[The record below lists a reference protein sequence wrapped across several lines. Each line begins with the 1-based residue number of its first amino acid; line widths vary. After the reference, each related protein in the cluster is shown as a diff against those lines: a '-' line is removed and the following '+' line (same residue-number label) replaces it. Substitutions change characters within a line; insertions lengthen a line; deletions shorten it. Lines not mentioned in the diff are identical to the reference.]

1 MSDFIVSARK
11 YRPATF
17 ASVVGQK
24 HITSTLKNAIER
36 AQLAHAYLF
45 CGPRGVGKTTCA
57 RIFAKAIN
65 CLSPNGAEACN
76 ECESCR
82 SFNEGRSLNIH
93 ELDAASNNSVEDIR
107 TLIEQVRIIPQV
119 GRYSVFIID
128 EVHMLSAAAFNAF
141 LKTLEEP
148 PAHAIFILAT
158 TEKHKI
164 IPTILSRCQIYDF
177 NRIRV
182 EDSVEYLKY
191 IASQEGISADEES
204 LNLIAQ
210 KADGG
215 MRDALSMFDKAVSFC
230 GTALDYRNVA
240 QTLNVLDYDTYFS
253 VTEMLLAGNYVDV
266 LVAFDSVLSK
276 GFSGQTFM
284 SGMNRHMRD
293 LLMARQPDTLRLIE
307 MTGTLLER
315 YRTQAGACN
324 VEFLFGAISILTE
337 LDGKIRQSS
346 NQRLLVELGLMKIAG
361 LGQKKNDDLT
371 SSGEY
376 SLPAL
381 SPRTAA
387 GAAATP
393 TAAARP
399 APQQSASTVQAQT
412 VSAAGQ
418 TTPGTPQ
425 SGAGATV
432 QAAVRPEAG
441 QTAVRP
447 DAGQAATPPA
457 AGQTAPAAGQTAP
470 SAVQPGAGQTGQG
483 TVRPEAG
490 PTASAGIPQVSGFS
504 VRGAAMQTPGPQ
516 AAEVSAQ
523 DNAPQAAAIGQTIPG
538 GAANPAAQG
547 GMANPAMQ
555 SGTPNPTAQG
565 GAANPAAQGG
575 AAVPAVLG
583 GTPHPTAQGGAAVPA
598 VQTAGGTTAETAPQP
613 APAKPA
619 VQTAPAPARRPLI
632 SGASLSE
639 LLASAGSDPDEELSD
654 GETPD
659 EAEVVTVDPECAEKL
674 EHARSRILNLI
685 KEKRPR
691 FVPAF
696 ELMTFRDN
704 TISVSVPT
712 SELREEILRSKTGML
727 MRIAELAGIEGMIE
741 LEVIV
746 NEEIRAV
753 RPIKLEDRVRYITEK
768 NPLVAELRKA
778 LDLEVE

>member
-17 ASVVGQK
+17 SSVVGQK

-36 AQLAHAYLF
+36 GQLAHAYLF

-65 CLSPNGAEACN
+65 CLHPEGAEACN
-76 ECESCR
+76 TCESCR
-82 SFNEGRSLNIH
+82 SFNDGRSLNIH

-107 TLIEQVRIIPQV
+107 SLIEQVRIIPQV

-191 IASQEGISADEES
+191 IASQEGITADDES

-230 GTALDYRNVA
+230 GKALDYRNVA

-253 VTEMLLAGNYVDV
+253 VTEMLLAGNYVDT
-266 LVAFDSVLSK
+266 LVTFDSVLSR

-284 SGMNRHMRD
+284 AGLNRHMRD
-293 LLMARQPDTLRLIE
+293 LLMAKRPETLRLIE

-315 YRTQAGACN
+315 YRTQAGACD
-324 VEFLFGAISILTE
+324 VEFLFGAISCLTE

-361 LGQKKNDDLT
+361 LGQKKNDSLT

-376 SLPAL
+376 PLPTL
-381 SPRTAA
+381 TPRTAGPA
-387 GAAATP
+387 SAAA
-393 TAAARP
+393 P
-399 APQQSASTVQAQT
+399 A
-412 VSAAGQ
+412 AAGQ
-418 TTPGTPQ
+418 P
-425 SGAGATV
+425 AT
-432 QAAVRPEAG
+432 A
-441 QTAVRP
+441 TA
-447 DAGQAATPPA
+447 
-457 AGQTAPAAGQTAP
+457 
-470 SAVQPGAGQTGQG
+470 
-483 TVRPEAG
+483 
-490 PTASAGIPQVSGFS
+490 
-504 VRGAAMQTPGPQ
+504 Q
-516 AAEVSAQ
+516 AAEVSATGNPAT
-523 DNAPQAAAIGQTIPG
+523 NAPAANASG
-538 GAANPAAQG
+538 NPAAPAAATAQPAG
-547 GMANPAMQ
+547 VSATGNPATNAPATSA
-555 SGTPNPTAQG
+555 SGNPAAPASATAQPAAQAAGAATAPPSAATSAAMPAASPAGRPAAGTSAGPTAQG
-565 GAANPAAQGG
+565 TLP
-575 AAVPAVLG
+575 V
-583 GTPHPTAQGGAAVPA
+583 
-598 VQTAGGTTAETAPQP
+598 QP
-613 APAKPA
+613 APEMK
-619 VQTAPAPARRPLI
+619 RRPLI

-639 LLASAGSDPDEELSD
+639 LLASAGGDPDEELSD

-659 EAEVVTVDPECAEKL
+659 EPETVRIDPDCAEKL
-674 EHARSRILNLI
+674 EHARGRILNLI

-696 ELMTFRDN
+696 ELMAFRDN

-712 SELREEILRSKTGML
+712 TELREEILRSKTGML

-741 LEVIV
+741 LEVTV
-746 NEEIRAV
+746 NEEIRAA

>member
-36 AQLAHAYLF
+36 GQLAHAYLF

-65 CLSPNGAEACN
+65 CLNPNGSEACN

-182 EDSVEYLKY
+182 EDGVEYLKY
-191 IASQEGISADEES
+191 IASQEGIAADEES

-230 GTALDYRNVA
+230 GKALDYRNVA
-240 QTLNVLDYDTYFS
+240 QTLNVLDYDTYFG
-253 VTEMLLAGNYVDV
+253 VTEMLLAGNYVDT
-266 LVAFDSVLSK
+266 LVTFDSVLSR

-284 SGMNRHMRD
+284 AGLNRHMRD
-293 LLMARQPDTLRLIE
+293 LLMAKRPETLRLIE

-315 YRTQAGACN
+315 YRTQAGACD
-324 VEFLFGAISILTE
+324 VEFLFGAISCLTE

-361 LGQKKNDDLT
+361 LGQKKNDSLT

-376 SLPAL
+376 PLPAL
-381 SPRTAA
+381 TPRTAGFAPAAAPAAA
-387 GAAATP
+387 GQPAPRPAANASGSPGAPAAAT
-393 TAAARP
+393 AQP
-399 APQQSASTVQAQT
+399 AG
-412 VSAAGQ
+412 VSATGN
-418 TTPGTPQ
+418 P
-425 SGAGATV
+425 ATN
-432 QAAVRPEAG
+432 
-441 QTAVRP
+441 
-447 DAGQAATPPA
+447 
-457 AGQTAPAAGQTAP
+457 APAANASGN
-470 SAVQPGAGQTGQG
+470 
-483 TVRPEAG
+483 PEA
-490 PTASAGIPQVSGFS
+490 PAAATATA
-504 VRGAAMQTPGPQ
+504 Q
-516 AAEVSAQ
+516 AAEVSATGNPAT
-523 DNAPQAAAIGQTIPG
+523 NAPAANASG
-538 GAANPAAQG
+538 NPAA
-547 GMANPAMQ
+547 PASATAQPAAQAAGAATAPPPAATSAAMPAA
-555 SGTPNPTAQG
+555 SPAGRPAAGTSVGPTAQG
-565 GAANPAAQGG
+565 TLPA
-575 AAVPAVLG
+575 
-583 GTPHPTAQGGAAVPA
+583 
-598 VQTAGGTTAETAPQP
+598 QP
-613 APAKPA
+613 APGMK
-619 VQTAPAPARRPLI
+619 RRPLI

-639 LLASAGSDPDEELSD
+639 LLASAGGDPDEEPSD

-659 EAEVVTVDPECAEKL
+659 EPETVRIDPDCAEKL

-712 SELREEILRSKTGML
+712 TELREEILRSKTGML

-741 LEVIV
+741 LEVAV
-746 NEEIRAV
+746 NEEIRAA

>member
-24 HITSTLKNAIER
+24 HITSTLKNASER
-36 AQLAHAYLF
+36 GQLAHAYLF

-65 CLSPNGAEACN
+65 CLNPNGSEACN

-182 EDSVEYLKY
+182 EDGVEYLKY
-191 IASQEGISADEES
+191 IASQEGIAADEES

-230 GTALDYRNVA
+230 GKALDYRNVA
-240 QTLNVLDYDTYFS
+240 QTLNVLDYDTYFG
-253 VTEMLLAGNYVDV
+253 VTEMLLAGNYVDT
-266 LVAFDSVLSK
+266 LVTFDSVLSR

-284 SGMNRHMRD
+284 AGLNRHMRD
-293 LLMARQPDTLRLIE
+293 LLMAKRPETLRLIE

-315 YRTQAGACN
+315 YRTQAGACD
-324 VEFLFGAISILTE
+324 VEFLFGAISCLTE

-346 NQRLLVELGLMKIAG
+346 NQRLFVELGLMKIAG
-361 LGQKKNDDLT
+361 LGQKKNDSLT

-376 SLPAL
+376 PLPTL
-381 SPRTAA
+381 TPRTAGPA
-387 GAAATP
+387 SAAA
-393 TAAARP
+393 P
-399 APQQSASTVQAQT
+399 A
-412 VSAAGQ
+412 AAGQ
-418 TTPGTPQ
+418 P
-425 SGAGATV
+425 AT
-432 QAAVRPEAG
+432 A
-441 QTAVRP
+441 TA
-447 DAGQAATPPA
+447 
-457 AGQTAPAAGQTAP
+457 
-470 SAVQPGAGQTGQG
+470 
-483 TVRPEAG
+483 
-490 PTASAGIPQVSGFS
+490 
-504 VRGAAMQTPGPQ
+504 Q
-516 AAEVSAQ
+516 AAEVSATGNPAT
-523 DNAPQAAAIGQTIPG
+523 NAPAANASG
-538 GAANPAAQG
+538 NPAAPAAATAQPAG
-547 GMANPAMQ
+547 VSATGNPATNAPAASA
-555 SGTPNPTAQG
+555 SGNPGAPAAATAQPAAQAAGAATAPPSAATSAAMPAASPAGRPAAGTSAGPTAQG
-565 GAANPAAQGG
+565 TLPA
-575 AAVPAVLG
+575 
-583 GTPHPTAQGGAAVPA
+583 
-598 VQTAGGTTAETAPQP
+598 QP
-613 APAKPA
+613 APGMK
-619 VQTAPAPARRPLI
+619 RRPLI

-639 LLASAGSDPDEELSD
+639 LLASAGGDPDEELSD

-659 EAEVVTVDPECAEKL
+659 EPETVRIDPDCAEKL
-674 EHARSRILNLI
+674 EHARGRILNLI

-712 SELREEILRSKTGML
+712 TELREEILRSKTGML

-741 LEVIV
+741 LEVAV
-746 NEEIRAV
+746 NEEIRAA

>member
-1 MSDFIVSARK
+1 MSDFIVNARK

-36 AQLAHAYLF
+36 GQLAHAYLF

-65 CLSPNGAEACN
+65 CLNPNGSEACN

-182 EDSVEYLKY
+182 EDGVEYLKY
-191 IASQEGISADEES
+191 IASQEGIAADEES

-230 GTALDYRNVA
+230 GKALDYRNVA

-253 VTEMLLAGNYVDV
+253 VTEMLLAGNYVDT
-266 LVAFDSVLSK
+266 LVTFDSVLSR

-284 SGMNRHMRD
+284 AGLNRHMRD
-293 LLMARQPDTLRLIE
+293 LLMAKRPETLRLIE

-315 YRTQAGACN
+315 YRTQAGACS
-324 VEFLFGAISILTE
+324 VEFLFGAISCLTE

-361 LGQKKNDDLT
+361 LGQKKNDSLT

-376 SLPAL
+376 PLPTL
-381 SPRTAA
+381 TPRTAGPASAAAPAAAGQPAAATAQPAGVTATGNPATNAPATSASGNPAAPASATAQPAAQAA
-387 GAAATP
+387 GAA
-393 TAAARP
+393 TAP
-399 APQQSASTVQAQT
+399 P
-412 VSAAGQ
+412 SAA
-418 TTPGTPQ
+418 TSAAMPAASP
-425 SGAGATV
+425 AG
-432 QAAVRPEAG
+432 R
-441 QTAVRP
+441 
-447 DAGQAATPPA
+447 PA
-457 AGQTAPAAGQTAP
+457 AGT
-470 SAVQPGAGQTGQG
+470 
-483 TVRPEAG
+483 
-490 PTASAGIPQVSGFS
+490 SAG
-504 VRGAAMQTPGPQ
+504 
-516 AAEVSAQ
+516 
-523 DNAPQAAAIGQTIPG
+523 
-538 GAANPAAQG
+538 PAAQG
-547 GMANPAMQ
+547 TLP
-555 SGTPNPTAQG
+555 
-565 GAANPAAQGG
+565 
-575 AAVPAVLG
+575 V
-583 GTPHPTAQGGAAVPA
+583 
-598 VQTAGGTTAETAPQP
+598 QP
-613 APAKPA
+613 APGMM
-619 VQTAPAPARRPLI
+619 RRPLI

-639 LLASAGSDPDEELSD
+639 LLASAGGDPDEELSD

-659 EAEVVTVDPECAEKL
+659 EPETVRIDPDCAEKL
-674 EHARSRILNLI
+674 EHTRGRILNLI

-696 ELMTFRDN
+696 ELMAFRDN

-712 SELREEILRSKTGML
+712 TELREEILRSKTGML

-741 LEVIV
+741 LEVTV
-746 NEEIRAV
+746 NEEIRAA

>member
-36 AQLAHAYLF
+36 GQLAHAYLF

-65 CLSPNGAEACN
+65 CLNPNGSEACN

-182 EDSVEYLKY
+182 EDGVEYLKY
-191 IASQEGISADEES
+191 IASQEGIAADEES

-230 GTALDYRNVA
+230 GKALDYRNVA
-240 QTLNVLDYDTYFS
+240 QTLNVLDYDTYFG
-253 VTEMLLAGNYVDV
+253 VTEMLLAGNYVDT
-266 LVAFDSVLSK
+266 LVTFDSVLSR

-284 SGMNRHMRD
+284 AGLNRHMRD
-293 LLMARQPDTLRLIE
+293 LLMAKRPETLRLIE

-315 YRTQAGACN
+315 YRTQAGACD
-324 VEFLFGAISILTE
+324 VEFLFGAISCLTE

-346 NQRLLVELGLMKIAG
+346 NQRLFVELGLMKIAG
-361 LGQKKNDDLT
+361 LGQKKNDSLT

-376 SLPAL
+376 PLPTL
-381 SPRTAA
+381 TPRTAGPASAAAPAAAGQPATATTQAAEGSATGNPATNAPAANASGNPAAPAAATAQPAGVSATGNPATNAPAASASGNPGAPAAATAQPAAQAA
-387 GAAATP
+387 GAA
-393 TAAARP
+393 TAP
-399 APQQSASTVQAQT
+399 P
-412 VSAAGQ
+412 SAA
-418 TTPGTPQ
+418 TSAAMPAASP
-425 SGAGATV
+425 AG
-432 QAAVRPEAG
+432 R
-441 QTAVRP
+441 
-447 DAGQAATPPA
+447 PA
-457 AGQTAPAAGQTAP
+457 AGT
-470 SAVQPGAGQTGQG
+470 S
-483 TVRPEAG
+483 AG
-490 PTASAGIPQVSGFS
+490 PTAQG
-504 VRGAAMQTPGPQ
+504 TL
-516 AAEVSAQ
+516 
-523 DNAPQAAAIGQTIPG
+523 
-538 GAANPAAQG
+538 PA
-547 GMANPAMQ
+547 
-555 SGTPNPTAQG
+555 
-565 GAANPAAQGG
+565 
-575 AAVPAVLG
+575 
-583 GTPHPTAQGGAAVPA
+583 
-598 VQTAGGTTAETAPQP
+598 QP
-613 APAKPA
+613 APGMK
-619 VQTAPAPARRPLI
+619 RRPLI

-639 LLASAGSDPDEELSD
+639 LLASAGGDPDEELSD

-659 EAEVVTVDPECAEKL
+659 EPETVRIDPDCAEKL
-674 EHARSRILNLI
+674 EHARGRILNLI

-712 SELREEILRSKTGML
+712 TELREEILRSKTGML

-741 LEVIV
+741 LEVTV
-746 NEEIRAV
+746 NEEIRAA

>member
-1 MSDFIVSARK
+1 MSEFIVSARK

-17 ASVVGQK
+17 SSVVGQK

-36 AQLAHAYLF
+36 GQLAHAYLF

-65 CLSPNGAEACN
+65 CLTPDGAEACN

-191 IASQEGISADEES
+191 IASAEGITADEES

-230 GTALDYRNVA
+230 GTTLDYRHVA
-240 QTLNVLDYDTYFS
+240 QTLNVLDYDTYFG
-253 VTEMLLAGNYVDV
+253 VTDMLLAGDYVRA
-266 LVAFDSVLSK
+266 LVAFDEVLAQ

-284 SGMNRHMRD
+284 AGLNRHMRD
-293 LLMARQPDTLRLIE
+293 LLMAKRPETLRLIE

-315 YRTQAGACN
+315 YRTQAGACE
-324 VEFLFGAISILTE
+324 VGFLFGAIACLTE

-361 LGQKKNDDLT
+361 LGQKKNDTLT
-371 SSGEY
+371 PAEEY
-376 SLPAL
+376 PLPEL
-381 SPRTAA
+381 QPRA
-387 GAAATP
+387 GASAVPVVA
-393 TAAARP
+393 P
-399 APQQSASTVQAQT
+399 AVP
-412 VSAAGQ
+412 
-418 TTPGTPQ
+418 
-425 SGAGATV
+425 
-432 QAAVRPEAG
+432 
-441 QTAVRP
+441 
-447 DAGQAATPPA
+447 
-457 AGQTAPAAGQTAP
+457 APAAA
-470 SAVQPGAGQTGQG
+470 
-483 TVRPEAG
+483 
-490 PTASAGIPQVSGFS
+490 ASAPVEQS
-504 VRGAAMQTPGPQ
+504 V
-516 AAEVSAQ
+516 
-523 DNAPQAAAIGQTIPG
+523 AP
-538 GAANPAAQG
+538 PA
-547 GMANPAMQ
+547 
-555 SGTPNPTAQG
+555 
-565 GAANPAAQGG
+565 
-575 AAVPAVLG
+575 AAVPAPAPAEQPVAD
-583 GTPHPTAQGGAAVPA
+583 PVPA
-598 VQTAGGTTAETAPQP
+598 PVATEIPAPQP
-613 APAKPA
+613 VPADLASVPK
-619 VQTAPAPARRPLI
+619 TEPAPEPQPSAAPVSEPQSAAASVSQPRSPRKPLI
-632 SGASLSE
+632 SGASLAD
-639 LLASAGSDPDEELSD
+639 LLASPEGAAEPD
-654 GETPD
+654 GERPAEKAGNPD
-659 EAEVVTVDPECAEKL
+659 VDPRSTEKL
-674 EHARSRILNLI
+674 ENARERILNLI
-685 KEKRPR
+685 KSRRPR

-696 ELMTFRDN
+696 ERMQFREN
-704 TISVSVPT
+704 VIAVSVPT
-712 SELREEILRSKTGML
+712 EELREEILRNKTAML
-727 MRIAELAGIEGMIE
+727 IRIAELAGIGG
-741 LEVIV
+741 VIDLDVTV
-746 NEEIRAV
+746 NEAIRAA
-753 RPIKLEDRVRYITEK
+753 RPIKPEDKVKFLTEK

-778 LDLEVE
+778 LDLEME